1 MSAPMSHRI
10 LVACVRTLVTGVGLA
25 LVVMTPQRTARA
37 SQGGAG
43 KSILVTVLDQSGA
56 PLRDLTAADFAVRE
70 DNIAREVTRAT
81 LATDPLFVYVLVDTS
96 QPTLGVT
103 APTRELRAGLSAFV
117 TTLQAA
123 SPEAQIALMEFGGA
137 AVTTVK
143 FTSKKDDLATY
154 IQRMFPSQESGG
166 VMLEAL
172 VDAAKELGKKSSP
185 RRAIV
190 SVSFNSPETSSVQP
204 RTVADAVLKAHAS
217 YWAISIESQ
226 GEAGVTSSTG
236 TPAREVILANLTRQ
250 SGGQRLTAI
259 AAGSLD
265 SMLKSIATALTSQ
278 YLVTYTRPEGASVK
292 SIQPAAKRGAKVM
305 MAPWVR

>member
-1 MSAPMSHRI
+1 MTRALRPFGP
-10 LVACVRTLVTGVGLA
+10 LTVLAAFTLGLG
-25 LVVMTPQRTARA
+25 LVVTARA
-37 SQGGAG
+37 SQGGAA

-56 PLRDLTAADFAVRE
+56 PVRDLTAADFEVRE
-70 DNIAREVTRAT
+70 DNVAREVTAAAP
-81 LATDPLFVYVLVDTS
+81 ATDPLFVYVLVDTS

-117 TTLQAA
+117 TTIQAA
-123 SPEAQIALMEFGGA
+123 SPETQIALMEFGGA

-143 FTSKKDDLATY
+143 FTSKKDDLEKY
-154 IQRMFPSQESGG
+154 IQRMFPSQESGA
-166 VMLEAL
+166 VLLEAL

-190 SVSFNSPETSSVQP
+190 SVSFSSPETSSMP
-204 RTVADAVLKAHAS
+204 SRTAAAAVFKAHAS

-226 GEAGVTSSTG
+226 GAAGATSSTS
-236 TPAREVILANLTRQ
+236 TPARELVLATVTRQ

-259 AAGSLD
+259 SAGSLD

-292 SIQPAAKRGAKVM
+292 SIQPAAKRGAQVM